1 MPKRKKGGENN
12 ACLNDYSY
20 WVRVWETYIN
30 YVKLQFSGYTKYT
43 ANQPWHIHLRYL
55 LISSAGLFYVI
66 SIISLFH
73 LRRFWVFIILML
85 AIQLLHNLA
94 ASKEYV
100 NTLLAI
106 PFFLLMA
113 SGIIAQW
120 GAQKD
125 EAPKDEDEEPKDEY
139 KIPQQNLFIAGKK
152 KSTHFIINLF
162 TTQCCWTWRKTTKP
176 TRIIY
181 FSQR

>member
-1 MPKRKKGGENN
+1 MALVLRAQYAPAIGLIGLMLLFYINNLGRIILILSGSAAILLAGLVDYFYWGGM
-12 ACLNDYSY
+12 
-20 WVRVWETYIN
+20 WETYIN

-106 PFFLLMA
+106 PFFL
-113 SGIIAQW
+113 
-120 GAQKD
+120 
-125 EAPKDEDEEPKDEY
+125 
-139 KIPQQNLFIAGKK
+139 
-152 KSTHFIINLF
+152 
-162 TTQCCWTWRKTTKP
+162 
-176 TRIIY
+176 
-181 FSQR
+181 